1 MVMGFEAPEPPLGL
15 KPEDDFADLIWGEN
29 KPVNPRPRRR
39 KISGR
44 PWPSLPD
51 DRRIPRETSFSKY
64 LREKQRKIEEAEA
77 AEILS
82 FNKRKERMKALI
94 MNVILPMIVVF
105 TILFFGALYVIPDKK
120 EKSFEKQVTTG
131 ETSTTMQLQETPKKG
146 SPTITR
152 SE

>member
-1 MVMGFEAPEPPLGL
+1 MGFGL

-29 KPVNPRPRRR
+29 KPVNPRP

-131 ETSTTMQLQETPKKG
+131 ESSTTMQLQETPKKG